1 MYLINLIY
9 PKLYIFFKNYAL
21 NEKIAFYTFHLLL
34 HVEYPRG
41 DYSRLS
47 VELTK
52 LKYTWWIFKLSILS
66 ETEALMKKFYFFF
79 STRFFR

>member
-21 NEKIAFYTFHLLL
+21 NEKIAFYTFHLFS

-52 LKYTWWIFKLSILS
+52 LKYT
-66 ETEALMKKFYFFF
+66 
-79 STRFFR
+79 